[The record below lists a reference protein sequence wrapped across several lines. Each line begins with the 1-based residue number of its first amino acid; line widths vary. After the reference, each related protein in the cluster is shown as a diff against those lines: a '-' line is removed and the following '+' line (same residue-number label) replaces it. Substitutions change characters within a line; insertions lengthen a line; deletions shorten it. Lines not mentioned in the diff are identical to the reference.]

1 MDRASAQPAAAAGAA
16 PEQARAGI
24 DLDAHA
30 RRIGAQD
37 RLATGVL
44 TAIAGLVLLLL
55 AAIVAFILFRGLG
68 KVFQPGFLVNDS
80 ADKTLPGI
88 ATQLFD
94 SFYMLIITL
103 AISLPIS
110 LGAAIFFVEYAPD
123 NWITSAAS
131 TAIETLSSLPSIVV
145 GMFGSLFFVVVLGWG
160 ISIIAGAL
168 ALTMFNIPILVR
180 VIQQALEDV
189 PRSQR
194 DASLAMGLTRWE
206 TTLNVLLPAAMPAI
220 VTGVVISAGRVFG
233 EAAALIFTSGSAAVR
248 LNFASVNPASPTN
261 PWNIFRPAETL
272 AVHIWK
278 LKMEPSP
285 GNDVIVWGTA
295 AVLIVCVLLF
305 NVLARVLGK
314 ALARRLTSE

>member
-1 MDRASAQPAAAAGAA
+1 MDRASAQPAAAAGVA

-30 RRIGAQD
+30 RRIGVQD

-55 AAIVAFILFRGLG
+55 AAIVAYILFRGLG

-180 VIQQALEDV
+180 VIQQALADV
-189 PRSQR
+189 PQSQR
-194 DASLAMGLTRWE
+194 DAALAMGLTRWE
-206 TTLNVLLPAAMPAI
+206 TTIGVLLPAAMPAI

-233 EAAALIFTSGSAAVR
+233 EAAALIFTSGSAAAR
-248 LNFASVNPASPTN
+248 INFAAAITSPRS

-278 LKMEPSP
+278 LKMEPTP
-285 GNDVIVWGTA
+285 GNDEIVWGTA
-295 AVLIVCVLLF
+295 AVLIICVLLF
-305 NVLARVLGK
+305 NVLARVAGQ

>member
-55 AAIVAFILFRGLG
+55 AAIVAYILFRGLG

-103 AISLPIS
+103 VISLPIS

-168 ALTMFNIPILVR
+168 ALTMFNIPIMVR
-180 VIQQALEDV
+180 VIQQALADV
-189 PRSQR
+189 PQSQR
-194 DASLAMGLTRWE
+194 DAALAMGLTRWE
-206 TTLNVLLPAAMPAI
+206 ATINVLLPAAMPAI

-233 EAAALIFTSGSAAVR
+233 EAAALIFTSGSAAAR
-248 LNFASVNPASPTN
+248 INFAAAITSPRS

-278 LKMEPSP
+278 LKMEPTP
-285 GNDVIVWGTA
+285 GNDEIVWGTA
-295 AVLIVCVLLF
+295 AVLIICVLLF
-305 NVLARVLGK
+305 NVLARVAGQ

>member
-24 DLDAHA
+24 DLDAHV

-55 AAIVAFILFRGLG
+55 AAIVAYILFRGLG
-68 KVFQPGFLVNDS
+68 KVFQPGFLVNGS
-80 ADKTLPGI
+80 ADTALPGI

-168 ALTMFNIPILVR
+168 ALTMFNIPILAR
-180 VIQQALEDV
+180 VIQQALADV
-189 PRSQR
+189 PKSQR
-194 DASLAMGLTRWE
+194 DAALAMGLTRWE
-206 TTLNVLLPAAMPAI
+206 ATINVLLPAAMPAI

-233 EAAALIFTSGSAAVR
+233 EAAALIFTSGSAAAR
-248 LNFASVNPASPTN
+248 INFAAAITSPRS

-278 LKMEPSP
+278 LKMEPTP
-285 GNDVIVWGTA
+285 GNDEIVWGTA
-295 AVLIVCVLLF
+295 AVLIICVLLF
-305 NVLARVLGK
+305 NVLARVAGQ

>member
-1 MDRASAQPAAAAGAA
+1 MASDSKTA
-16 PEQARAGI
+16 ELNV

-30 RRIGAQD
+30 DKIGKQD
-37 RLATGVL
+37 KLATVIL
-44 TAIAGLVLLLL
+44 TVIVGLVLALL
-55 AAIVAFILFRGLG
+55 AAIVIYILVQGLW
-68 KVFQPGFLVNDS
+68 KVFQPGFLTNPSTSKEV
-80 ADKTLPGI
+80 PGI
-88 ATQLFD
+88 AYQLFD

-103 AISLPIS
+103 LISVPIS
-110 LGAAIFFVEYAPD
+110 LGGAIFLVEYAPD

-160 ISIIAGAL
+160 ISILAGCL

-194 DASLAMGLTRWE
+194 DAGLAMGLTRWE
-206 TTLNVLLPAAMPAI
+206 TTLNVLLPSAMPAI
-220 VTGVVISAGRVFG
+220 VTGIVISAGRVFG

-248 LNFASVNPASPTN
+248 LNFASTNLASPTN

-278 LKMEPSP
+278 LKMEPTP
-285 GNDVIVWGTA
+285 GNDEIVWGTA
-295 AVLIVCVLLF
+295 AVLIICVLLF

-314 ALARRLTSE
+314 VLARKLTSE

>member
-30 RRIGAQD
+30 HRIGAQD
-37 RLATGVL
+37 CLATGVL

-55 AAIVAFILFRGLG
+55 AAIVAYILFRGLG

-103 AISLPIS
+103 VISLPIS

-180 VIQQALEDV
+180 VIQQALADV
-189 PRSQR
+189 PQSQR
-194 DASLAMGLTRWE
+194 DAALAMGLTRWE
-206 TTLNVLLPAAMPAI
+206 ATINVLLPAAMPAI

-233 EAAALIFTSGSAAVR
+233 EAAALIFTSGSAAAR
-248 LNFASVNPASPTN
+248 INFAAAITSPRS

-278 LKMEPSP
+278 LKMEPTP
-285 GNDVIVWGTA
+285 GNDEIVWGTA
-295 AVLIVCVLLF
+295 AVLIICVLLF
-305 NVLARVLGK
+305 NVLARVAGQ

>member
-1 MDRASAQPAAAAGAA
+1 MHRASAQPAAAAGAA

-55 AAIVAFILFRGLG
+55 AAIVAYILFRGLG

-180 VIQQALEDV
+180 VIQQALADV
-189 PRSQR
+189 PQSQR
-194 DASLAMGLTRWE
+194 DAALAMGLTRWE
-206 TTLNVLLPAAMPAI
+206 ATINVLLPAAMPAI

-233 EAAALIFTSGSAAVR
+233 EAAALIFTSGSAAAR
-248 LNFASVNPASPTN
+248 INFAAAITSPRS

-278 LKMEPSP
+278 LKMEPTP
-285 GNDVIVWGTA
+285 GNDEIVWGTA
-295 AVLIVCVLLF
+295 AVLIICVLLF
-305 NVLARVLGK
+305 NVLARVAGQ

>member
-55 AAIVAFILFRGLG
+55 AAIVAYILFRGLG

-103 AISLPIS
+103 VISLPIS

-180 VIQQALEDV
+180 IIQQALADV
-189 PRSQR
+189 PQSQR
-194 DASLAMGLTRWE
+194 DAALAMGLTRWE
-206 TTLNVLLPAAMPAI
+206 ATINVLLPAAMPAI

-233 EAAALIFTSGSAAVR
+233 EAAALIFTSGSAAAR
-248 LNFASVNPASPTN
+248 INFAAAITSPRS

-278 LKMEPSP
+278 LKMEPTP
-285 GNDVIVWGTA
+285 GNDEIVWGTA
-295 AVLIVCVLLF
+295 AVLIICVLLF
-305 NVLARVLGK
+305 NVLARVAGQ

>member
-16 PEQARAGI
+16 SEQARAGI

-37 RLATGVL
+37 RFATGVL

-55 AAIVAFILFRGLG
+55 AAIVAYILFRGLG

-180 VIQQALEDV
+180 VIQQALAGV
-189 PRSQR
+189 PQSQR
-194 DASLAMGLTRWE
+194 DAALAMGLTRWE
-206 TTLNVLLPAAMPAI
+206 ATINVLLPAAMPAI

-233 EAAALIFTSGSAAVR
+233 EAAALIFTSGSAAAR
-248 LNFASVNPASPTN
+248 INFAAAITSPRS

-278 LKMEPSP
+278 LKMEPTP
-285 GNDVIVWGTA
+285 GNDEIVWGTA
-295 AVLIVCVLLF
+295 AVLIICVLLF
-305 NVLARVLGK
+305 NVLARVAGQ

>member
-30 RRIGAQD
+30 HRIGAQD

-55 AAIVAFILFRGLG
+55 AAIVAYILFRGLG
-68 KVFQPGFLVNDS
+68 KVFQPGFLVNGS

-103 AISLPIS
+103 VISLPIS

-180 VIQQALEDV
+180 VIQQALADV
-189 PRSQR
+189 PQSQR
-194 DASLAMGLTRWE
+194 DAALAMGLTRWE
-206 TTLNVLLPAAMPAI
+206 ATINVLLPAAMPAI

-233 EAAALIFTSGSAAVR
+233 EAAALIFTSGSAAAR
-248 LNFASVNPASPTN
+248 INFAAAITSPRS

-278 LKMEPSP
+278 LKMEPTP
-285 GNDVIVWGTA
+285 GNDEIVWGTA
-295 AVLIVCVLLF
+295 AVLIICVLLF
-305 NVLARVLGK
+305 NVLARVAGQ

>member
-55 AAIVAFILFRGLG
+55 AAIVAYILFCGLG

-94 SFYMLIITL
+94 SFYMLVITL
-103 AISLPIS
+103 VISLPIS

-123 NWITSAAS
+123 NWIASAAS

-180 VIQQALEDV
+180 VIQQALADV
-189 PRSQR
+189 PQSQR
-194 DASLAMGLTRWE
+194 DAALAMGLTRWE
-206 TTLNVLLPAAMPAI
+206 ATINVLLPAAMPAI

-233 EAAALIFTSGSAAVR
+233 EAAALIFTSGSAAAR
-248 LNFASVNPASPTN
+248 INFAAAITSPRS

-278 LKMEPSP
+278 LKMEPTP
-285 GNDVIVWGTA
+285 GNDEIVWGTA
-295 AVLIVCVLLF
+295 AVLIICVLLF
-305 NVLARVLGK
+305 NVLARVAGQ

>member
-16 PEQARAGI
+16 PEQVRAGI

-30 RRIGAQD
+30 HRIGAQD

-55 AAIVAFILFRGLG
+55 AAIVAYILFRGLG

-103 AISLPIS
+103 VISLPIS

-180 VIQQALEDV
+180 VIQQALADV
-189 PRSQR
+189 PQSQR
-194 DASLAMGLTRWE
+194 DAALAMGLTRWE
-206 TTLNVLLPAAMPAI
+206 ATINVLLPAAMPAI

-233 EAAALIFTSGSAAVR
+233 EAAALIFTSGSAAAR
-248 LNFASVNPASPTN
+248 INFAAAITSPRS

-278 LKMEPSP
+278 LKMEPTP
-285 GNDVIVWGTA
+285 GNDEIVWGTA
-295 AVLIVCVLLF
+295 AVLIICVLLF
-305 NVLARVLGK
+305 NVLARVAGQ

>member
-24 DLDAHA
+24 DLDARA

-55 AAIVAFILFRGLG
+55 AAIVAYILFRGLG
-68 KVFQPGFLVNDS
+68 KVFQPGFLMNDS

-131 TAIETLSSLPSIVV
+131 TAVETLSSLPSIVV

-180 VIQQALEDV
+180 VIQQALADV
-189 PRSQR
+189 PQSQR
-194 DASLAMGLTRWE
+194 DAALAMGLTRWE
-206 TTLNVLLPAAMPAI
+206 ATINVLLPAAMPAI

-233 EAAALIFTSGSAAVR
+233 EAAALIFTSGSAAAR
-248 LNFASVNPASPTN
+248 INFAAAITSPRS

-278 LKMEPSP
+278 LKMEPTP
-285 GNDVIVWGTA
+285 GNDEIVWGTA
-295 AVLIVCVLLF
+295 AVLIICVLLF
-305 NVLARVLGK
+305 NVLARVAGQ

>member
-1 MDRASAQPAAAAGAA
+1 MDRASAQPAAAAEAA

-30 RRIGAQD
+30 HRIGAQD

-55 AAIVAFILFRGLG
+55 AAIVACILFRGLG

-103 AISLPIS
+103 VISLPII

-180 VIQQALEDV
+180 VIQQALADV
-189 PRSQR
+189 PQSQR
-194 DASLAMGLTRWE
+194 DAALAMGLTRWE
-206 TTLNVLLPAAMPAI
+206 ATINVLLPAAMPAI

-233 EAAALIFTSGSAAVR
+233 EAAALIFTSGSAAAR
-248 LNFASVNPASPTN
+248 INFAAAITSPRS

-278 LKMEPSP
+278 LKMEPTP
-285 GNDVIVWGTA
+285 GNDEIVWGTA
-295 AVLIVCVLLF
+295 AVLIICVLLF
-305 NVLARVLGK
+305 NVLARVAGQ

>member
-1 MDRASAQPAAAAGAA
+1 MDRASAQPAAAAGAV

-30 RRIGAQD
+30 RRIGAKD

-55 AAIVAFILFRGLG
+55 AAIVAYILFRGLG

-110 LGAAIFFVEYAPD
+110 LGAAIFLVEYAPD

-180 VIQQALEDV
+180 VIQQALADV
-189 PRSQR
+189 PQSQR
-194 DASLAMGLTRWE
+194 DAALAMGLTRWE
-206 TTLNVLLPAAMPAI
+206 TTINVLLPAAMPAI

-233 EAAALIFTSGSAAVR
+233 EAAALIFTSGSAAAR
-248 LNFASVNPASPTN
+248 INFAAAITSPRS

-278 LKMEPSP
+278 LKMEPTP
-285 GNDVIVWGTA
+285 GNDEIVWGTA
-295 AVLIVCVLLF
+295 AVLIICVLLF
-305 NVLARVLGK
+305 NVLARVAGQ

>member
-30 RRIGAQD
+30 HRIGAQD

-55 AAIVAFILFRGLG
+55 AAIVAYILFRGLG

-103 AISLPIS
+103 VISLPIS

-180 VIQQALEDV
+180 VIQQALADV
-189 PRSQR
+189 PQSQR
-194 DASLAMGLTRWE
+194 DAALAMGLTRWE
-206 TTLNVLLPAAMPAI
+206 ATINVLLPAAMPAI
-220 VTGVVISAGRVFG
+220 VTGVVISADRVFG
-233 EAAALIFTSGSAAVR
+233 EAAALIFTSGSAAAR
-248 LNFASVNPASPTN
+248 INFAAAITSPRS

-278 LKMEPSP
+278 LKMEPTP
-285 GNDVIVWGTA
+285 GNDEIVWGTA
-295 AVLIVCVLLF
+295 AVLIICVLLF
-305 NVLARVLGK
+305 NGLARVAGQ

>member
-24 DLDAHA
+24 DLDVHA

-55 AAIVAFILFRGLG
+55 AAIVAYILFRGLG

-94 SFYMLIITL
+94 SFYMLVITL

-180 VIQQALEDV
+180 VIQQALADV
-189 PRSQR
+189 PQSQR
-194 DASLAMGLTRWE
+194 DAALAMGLTRWE
-206 TTLNVLLPAAMPAI
+206 ATINVLLPAAMPAI

-233 EAAALIFTSGSAAVR
+233 EAAALIFTSGSAAAR
-248 LNFASVNPASPTN
+248 INFAAAITSPRS

-278 LKMEPSP
+278 LKMEPTP
-285 GNDVIVWGTA
+285 GNDEIVWGTA
-295 AVLIVCVLLF
+295 AVLIICVLLF
-305 NVLARVLGK
+305 NVLARVAGQ

>member
-1 MDRASAQPAAAAGAA
+1 MDRASAQPAAAAGATS
-16 PEQARAGI
+16 EQARAGI

-37 RLATGVL
+37 RLATGML

-55 AAIVAFILFRGLG
+55 AAIVAYILFRGLG

-94 SFYMLIITL
+94 SFYMLVITL
-103 AISLPIS
+103 VISLPIS
-110 LGAAIFFVEYAPD
+110 LGAAIFLVEYAPD
-123 NWITSAAS
+123 NWITSVAS
-131 TAIETLSSLPSIVV
+131 TAIETLSSLPSVVV

-180 VIQQALEDV
+180 VIQQALADV
-189 PRSQR
+189 PQSQR
-194 DASLAMGLTRWE
+194 DAALAMGLTRWE
-206 TTLNVLLPAAMPAI
+206 ATINVLLPAAMPAI

-233 EAAALIFTSGSAAVR
+233 EAAALIFTSGSAAAR
-248 LNFASVNPASPTN
+248 INFAAAITSPRS

-278 LKMEPSP
+278 LKMEPTP
-285 GNDVIVWGTA
+285 GNDEIVWGTA
-295 AVLIVCVLLF
+295 AVLIICVLLF
-305 NVLARVLGK
+305 NVLARVAGQ

>member
-1 MDRASAQPAAAAGAA
+1 MDRASAQPAAAVGAA
-16 PEQARAGI
+16 PEQVRAGI

-55 AAIVAFILFRGLG
+55 AAIVAYILFRGLG

-180 VIQQALEDV
+180 VIQQALADV
-189 PRSQR
+189 PKSQR
-194 DASLAMGLTRWE
+194 DAALAMGLTRWE
-206 TTLNVLLPAAMPAI
+206 ATIGVLLPAAMPAI

-233 EAAALIFTSGSAAVR
+233 EAAALIFTSGSAAAR
-248 LNFASVNPASPTN
+248 INFAAAITSPRS

-278 LKMEPSP
+278 LKMEPTP
-285 GNDVIVWGTA
+285 GNDEIVWGTA
-295 AVLIVCVLLF
+295 AVLIICVLLF
-305 NVLARVLGK
+305 NVLARVAGQ

>member
-16 PEQARAGI
+16 REQARAGI

-55 AAIVAFILFRGLG
+55 AAIVAYILFCGLG

-94 SFYMLIITL
+94 SFYMLVITL
-103 AISLPIS
+103 VISLPIS

-180 VIQQALEDV
+180 VIQQALADV
-189 PRSQR
+189 PQSQR
-194 DASLAMGLTRWE
+194 DAALAMGLTRWE
-206 TTLNVLLPAAMPAI
+206 ATINVLLPAAMPAI

-233 EAAALIFTSGSAAVR
+233 EAAALIFTSGSAAAR
-248 LNFASVNPASPTN
+248 INFAAAITSPRS

-278 LKMEPSP
+278 LKMEPTP
-285 GNDVIVWGTA
+285 GNDEIVWGTA
-295 AVLIVCVLLF
+295 AVLIICVLLF
-305 NVLARVLGK
+305 NVLARVAGQ

>member
-1 MDRASAQPAAAAGAA
+1 MDRASAQPAAAAGAV

-55 AAIVAFILFRGLG
+55 AAIVAYILFRGLG

-94 SFYMLIITL
+94 SFYMLVITL

-180 VIQQALEDV
+180 VIQQALADV
-189 PRSQR
+189 PQSQR
-194 DASLAMGLTRWE
+194 DAALAMGLTRWE
-206 TTLNVLLPAAMPAI
+206 ATINVLLPAAMPAI

-233 EAAALIFTSGSAAVR
+233 EAAALIFTSGSAAAR
-248 LNFASVNPASPTN
+248 INFAAAVTSPRS

-278 LKMEPSP
+278 LKMEPTP
-285 GNDVIVWGTA
+285 GNDEIVWGTA
-295 AVLIVCVLLF
+295 AVLIICVLLF
-305 NVLARVLGK
+305 NVLARVAGQ

>member
-1 MDRASAQPAAAAGAA
+1 MDRASAQPAAAAGAV
-16 PEQARAGI
+16 PERARAGI

-55 AAIVAFILFRGLG
+55 AAIVAYILFRGLG

-94 SFYMLIITL
+94 SFYILIITL
-103 AISLPIS
+103 VISLPIS

-145 GMFGSLFFVVVLGWG
+145 GMFGSLFFVVMLGWG

-180 VIQQALEDV
+180 VIQQALADV
-189 PRSQR
+189 PQSQR
-194 DASLAMGLTRWE
+194 DAALAMGLTRWE
-206 TTLNVLLPAAMPAI
+206 ATMNVLLPAAMPAI

-233 EAAALIFTSGSAAVR
+233 EAAALIFTSGSAAAR
-248 LNFASVNPASPTN
+248 INFAAAITSPRS

-278 LKMEPSP
+278 LKMEPTP
-285 GNDVIVWGTA
+285 GNDEIVWGTA
-295 AVLIVCVLLF
+295 AVLIICVLLF
-305 NVLARVLGK
+305 NVLARVAGQ

>member
-1 MDRASAQPAAAAGAA
+1 MDRASAQPAAVAGAA
-16 PEQARAGI
+16 PERARAGI

-55 AAIVAFILFRGLG
+55 AAIVAYILFRGLG

-94 SFYMLIITL
+94 SFYMLVITL

-180 VIQQALEDV
+180 VIQQALADV
-189 PRSQR
+189 PQSQR
-194 DASLAMGLTRWE
+194 DAALAMGLTRWE
-206 TTLNVLLPAAMPAI
+206 ATIGVLLPAAMPAI

-233 EAAALIFTSGSAAVR
+233 EAAALIFTSGSAAAR
-248 LNFASVNPASPTN
+248 INFAAAITSPRS

-278 LKMEPSP
+278 LKMEPTP
-285 GNDVIVWGTA
+285 GNDEIVWGTA
-295 AVLIVCVLLF
+295 AVLIICVLLF
-305 NVLARVLGK
+305 NVLARVAGQ

>member
-30 RRIGAQD
+30 HRIGAQD

-55 AAIVAFILFRGLG
+55 AAIVAYILFRGLG

-103 AISLPIS
+103 VISLPIS

-145 GMFGSLFFVVVLGWG
+145 GMFGSLFFVVVLSWG

-180 VIQQALEDV
+180 VIQQALADV
-189 PRSQR
+189 PQSQR
-194 DASLAMGLTRWE
+194 DAALAMGLTRWE
-206 TTLNVLLPAAMPAI
+206 ATINVLLPAAMPAI

-233 EAAALIFTSGSAAVR
+233 EAAAVIFTSGSAAAR
-248 LNFASVNPASPTN
+248 INFAAAITSPRS

-278 LKMEPSP
+278 LKMEPTP
-285 GNDVIVWGTA
+285 GNDEIVWGTA
-295 AVLIVCVLLF
+295 AVLIICVLLF
-305 NVLARVLGK
+305 NVLARVAGQ

>member
-1 MDRASAQPAAAAGAA
+1 MDRASAQPVAAAGAA

-55 AAIVAFILFRGLG
+55 AAIVAYILFRGLG

-94 SFYMLIITL
+94 SFYMLVITL

-110 LGAAIFFVEYAPD
+110 LGAAIFLVEYAPD

-180 VIQQALEDV
+180 VIQQALTDV
-189 PRSQR
+189 PQSQR
-194 DASLAMGLTRWE
+194 DAALAMGLTRWE
-206 TTLNVLLPAAMPAI
+206 TTIGVLLPAAMPAI

-233 EAAALIFTSGSAAVR
+233 EAAALIFTSGSAAAR
-248 LNFASVNPASPTN
+248 INFAAAITSPRS

-278 LKMEPSP
+278 LKMEPTP
-285 GNDVIVWGTA
+285 GNDEIVWGTA
-295 AVLIVCVLLF
+295 AVLIICVLLF
-305 NVLARVLGK
+305 NVLARVAGQ

>member
-1 MDRASAQPAAAAGAA
+1 MDRASAQPAAAAGVA

-30 RRIGAQD
+30 RRIGVQD

-55 AAIVAFILFRGLG
+55 AAIVAYILFRGLG

-94 SFYMLIITL
+94 SFYMLVITL

-145 GMFGSLFFVVVLGWG
+145 GLFGSLFFVVVLGWG

-180 VIQQALEDV
+180 VIQQALADV
-189 PRSQR
+189 PQSQR
-194 DASLAMGLTRWE
+194 DAALAMGLTRWE
-206 TTLNVLLPAAMPAI
+206 TTIGVLLPAAMPAI

-233 EAAALIFTSGSAAVR
+233 EAAALIFTSGSAAAR
-248 LNFASVNPASPTN
+248 INFAAAITSPRS

-278 LKMEPSP
+278 LKMEPTP
-285 GNDVIVWGTA
+285 GNDEIVWGTA
-295 AVLIVCVLLF
+295 AVLIICVLLF
-305 NVLARVLGK
+305 NVLARVAGQ